1 MRQPIDPPSGRPT
14 NPLITVTYVVLPP
27 PHRLSTCRQHRSF
40 VGETE
45 DSLSE
50 GDLSATQS
58 YLESPWSQPNVLE
71 ELLAWNSDINGGSL
85 DAASGTASRS
95 EISASYRFSTLKDDG
110 DGAKS
115 ELMYAIM
122 YVNQNKAG
130 ELFDLLVENPDLV
143 EMRDNRGNFLIH
155 YAVNRGFLRII
166 DLLISQG
173 ADVNQQNSQ
182 GQTPLHLAILEQQIT
197 ALYHL
202 LLLGCNAEIADNRDN
217 QPIHLACEMNDVE
230 SLKELVR
237 ITHIDINAA
246 GEFGGTVI
254 HCCCRKNSAECLK
267 IVLTMGADM
276 FKADAIGK
284 YPIHVAVLSGS
295 IDCLRIL
302 LDHENLTKRGNQG
315 SEGEIGI
322 CFMDQHLINLP
333 DSEGETAL
341 HLAVNSG
348 NIEMIDFC
356 LENGS
361 DLTALQY
368 NDCSVVHYAARRGE
382 LTVLSCLLNWNDG
395 EETVKLLSG
404 VNRSGHTPLHLA
416 VMYNHADLTA
426 YLIKRC
432 SPMEIQDSN
441 GWTPLLLAITKCAI
455 ASCLTLIQFGA
466 DLNARD
472 LYQRNALQLAI
483 LYGAL
488 KEETLWK
495 RIREH
500 GLYGQLINEED
511 EDGCTALH
519 YATKGGGNMLNV
531 TRDLLA
537 RGANCLHQNGARE
550 TPLYV
555 AAKQGCIATVESLL
569 RTDHGLWSM
578 NTLDANGCTPLHIAA
593 ANAHSNVVALLI
605 ANGSSFRRCQKGRT
619 PLHWAARVGCLKT
632 CKIILGANSTIID
645 ARDFRGMTALHY
657 AAEKNHSSVVTYLM
671 DSGAKFSQDG
681 NGFYFTSLAFKKE
694 NFKAARAIIYNKR
707 WDEIIELLN
716 HTDQCP
722 VEEIIREIPD
732 LCPSFRYLNNVKMFQ
747 IILNRYIQEK
757 GNPRKSNYEVTY
769 DFTILQ
775 PKADRLVKTGH
786 SPLHLLRVMIS
797 LQRNELIVHPLCL
810 ALLRCKWK
818 KYGVWFHL
826 ISVAFYVNYLICLTT
841 LVLNHDPMK
850 HTVRT
855 KLNETCY
862 DLVFDTLEKRKMQAV
877 LSYAVGIIASVCELQ
892 NIILMFTELFFVLFR
907 KGSKFF
913 KNLIN
918 FYSVVVFAVSIAYS
932 VMSLKK
938 ATEHHFVEMGAIALY
953 LSWSY
958 FVIHLMRFRLVGIFV
973 VMLFQVVKT
982 LGKSAVVVILV
993 MISCALPF
1001 YVLFK
1006 VPDNQIYQALPEE
1019 KKLQL
1024 AHCFSTYNYMYNNDA
1039 NGTDPLIVTPM
1050 LSAFQ
1055 TPQLAILNV
1064 LSMSLGD
1071 FNFVETI
1078 IAPLT
1083 DGNPLTMHFPEVT
1096 LIMFVIFLLFA
1107 PMILTNLLVGLAV
1120 GDIDTVRKQAA
1131 IRLISQTVDWHDNI
1145 EGAVPKH
1152 IYNNIVSTV
1161 WTSKSSLDAP
1171 SAVCY

>member
-1 MRQPIDPPSGRPT
+1 RPT
-14 NPLITVTYVVLPP
+14 NPLITVTDVVLPP
-27 PHRLSTCRQHRSF
+27 PHRHSIYRRHRSF
-40 VGETE
+40 VSETE
-45 DSLSE
+45 ESLSE
-50 GDLSATQS
+50 GDLFATQS
-58 YLESPWSQPNVLE
+58 YLESPWFQPNVLE
-71 ELLAWNSDINGGSL
+71 ELLAWNSDTNGDNL
-85 DAASGTASRS
+85 DTASGTASRS
-95 EISASYRFSTLKDDG
+95 EISASYRFSTLKDDS

-143 EMRDNRGNFLIH
+143 EMSDSRGNFLIH
-155 YAVNRGFLRII
+155 YAVTRGYLRII

-182 GQTPLHLAILEQQIT
+182 GQTPLHLAILEQQVT
-197 ALYHL
+197 TLYHL
-202 LLLGCNAEIADNRDN
+202 ILLGCNAEIADNRDN
-217 QPIHLACEMNDVE
+217 QPIHLACEMNDAE

-254 HCCCRKNSAECLK
+254 HCCCRKNSTECLK

-284 YPIHVAVLSGS
+284 YPIHVAVSSGS

-315 SEGEIGI
+315 SEGEISI

-356 LENGS
+356 LEHGS

-368 NDCSVVHYAARRGE
+368 NNCSVVHYAARRGE
-382 LTVLSCLLNWNDG
+382 VTVLSSLLNWNDG

-432 SPMEIQDSN
+432 SPMEIQDNN

-455 ASCLTLIQFGA
+455 AACLTLIQFGA

-472 LYQRNALQLAI
+472 LSQRNALQLAI

-495 RIREH
+495 QIREH
-500 GLYGQLINEED
+500 GLYGRLINEED

-519 YATKGGGNMLNV
+519 YATKVGGSMLNV

-537 RGANCLHQNGARE
+537 SGANCLRQNGARE

-657 AAEKNHSSVVTYLM
+657 AAEKNHDSVVTYLM

-707 WDEIIELLN
+707 WDEIIQLLN

-732 LCPSFRYLNNVKMFQ
+732 LCP
-747 IILNRYIQEK
+747 IILNRYIKEK
-757 GNPRKSNYEVTY
+757 GNPRKSDYEVTY
-769 DFTILQ
+769 DFTVLQ
-775 PKADRLVKTGH
+775 PKADRLVKTGR

-818 KYGVWFHL
+818 KYGLWFHL
-826 ISVAFYVNYLICLTT
+826 ISVAFYVNYLTCLTY
-841 LVLNHDPMK
+841 LVLDHDPMR
-850 HTVRT
+850 HTANT

-862 DLVFDTLEKRKMQAV
+862 NL
-877 LSYAVGIIASVCELQ
+877 
-892 NIILMFTELFFVLFR
+892 
-907 KGSKFF
+907 GSKFF
-913 KNLIN
+913 KNVIN
-918 FYSVVVFAVSIAYS
+918 FYSMAVFAVSITYS

-938 ATEHHFVEMGAIALY
+938 ATHHQFVELGAIALY
-953 LSWSY
+953 LAWSY

-973 VMLFQVVKT
+973 VMLFQVART

-1006 VPDNQIYQALPEE
+1006 VPDNQIYQAMPEE

-1024 AHCFSTYNYMYNNDA
+1024 AHCFSTYDYMYNNDA
-1039 NGTDPLIVTPM
+1039 NGTDSLNVTPM

-1107 PMILTNLLVGLAV
+1107 PMILTNLLVRGICKNAKLVKKCVNKVGLAV

-1152 IYNNIVSTV
+1152 IYNYIVSTV
-1161 WTSKSSLDAP
+1161 WTSKSSLDSP
-1171 SAVCY
+1171 SSVCYCF